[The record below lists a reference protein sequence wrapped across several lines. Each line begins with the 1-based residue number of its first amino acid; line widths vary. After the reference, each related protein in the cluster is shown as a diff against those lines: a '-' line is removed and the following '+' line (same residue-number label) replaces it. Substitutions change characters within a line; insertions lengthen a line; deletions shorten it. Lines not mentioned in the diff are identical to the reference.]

1 MAHNRVLVLGVLVA
15 AVLLPLLLLA
25 LAVPSEAIA
34 VAGLQRFRRQ
44 SPWLHRTPTT
54 FKKFARVQHPG
65 AGSQQQQQA
74 IATNTV
80 LPYESSK
87 APTTSKP
94 TEGTE
99 ASRPATRSR
108 AFYSCMSGC
117 LTLSQYNPVCGT
129 DHTTY
134 HNEYKL
140 ECANRCGASPRV
152 SIRKSGIC

>member
-1 MAHNRVLVLGVLVA
+1 MARNSSNSVLVLGVLVA
-15 AVLLPLLLLA
+15 AIWLLLA
-25 LAVPSEAIA
+25 LAVLPSDANS
-34 VAGLQRFRRQ
+34 VAGGLQRFRRQ

-54 FKKFARVQHPG
+54 FKKFVRLQHPG
-65 AGSQQQQQA
+65 AGNRQQA

-80 LPYESSK
+80 LPYEPAK
-87 APTTSKP
+87 ETTTSRP

-108 AFYSCMSGC
+108 AFYNCMSGC

-152 SIRKSGIC
+152 LIRKSGIC

>member
-1 MAHNRVLVLGVLVA
+1 MARQSGVLVLGVLVA
-15 AVLLPLLLLA
+15 AGLLVLLA
-25 LAVPSEAIA
+25 LAVPADANS

-54 FKKFARVQHPG
+54 FKKFARLQHPG
-65 AGSQQQQQA
+65 VAGSHRLQA

-80 LPYESSK
+80 VPYESSK
-87 APTTSKP
+87 ETTTSRP
-94 TEGTE
+94 TEGPE
-99 ASRPATRSR
+99 ATRPATRSR
-108 AFYSCMSGC
+108 AFYNCMSGC